1 MSAVPPRLSSRLSVV
16 IAHLN
21 QPAMLDRCLA
31 SLAAGTR
38 RPDEVIVVDNGS
50 REPPAAVCAAHGARL
65 LHEATP
71 GPGPARTTGARAAG
85 GDVIAFIDADCLADA
100 GWLAAAEAAM
110 ADPAAMILGGDVQI
124 AYADPDPGRMTM
136 IEAYESVYG
145 YRVADYIARDDF
157 TVTCNLVTRPAVMAD
172 VGAFG
177 GLAMA
182 EDIDWGRRAVA
193 RGYRILY
200 RPEMVVRHPARPDMR
215 ALRIKWDRHMAHFFH
230 EVRGPRARAAWALRT
245 LAMAVSPL
253 AELPRLAAA
262 PRLPGLRA
270 RALAFLC
277 LARIRLYRARMMAWL
292 LFGGDP
298 AVLAGRWNRSPAA
311 TAPR

>member
-1 MSAVPPRLSSRLSVV
+1 MPEARFRLSVV

-31 SLAAGTR
+31 SLAAGAR
-38 RPDEVIVVDNGS
+38 VPDEVIVVDNGS
-50 REPPAAVCAAHGARL
+50 REPPAAICAAHGARL
-65 LHEATP
+65 MAEAVP
-71 GPGPARTTGARAAG
+71 GPGPARTAGARAAT
-85 GDVIAFIDADCLADA
+85 GDVIAFIDADCLADP
-100 GWLAAAEAAM
+100 GWLAAAETAM

-124 AYADPDPGRMTM
+124 AYADPDPRRMTM

-145 YRVADYIARDDF
+145 YRVADYIARENF

-177 GLAMA
+177 GLAVA

-193 RGYRILY
+193 KGYRILY

-215 ALRIKWDRHMAHFFH
+215 ALKVKWDRHMAHFFH
-230 EVRGPRARAAWALRT
+230 GVPGHPRARLAWALRT
-245 LAMAVSPL
+245 LAMAASPL
-253 AELPRLAAA
+253 AELPRLART

-277 LARIRLYRARMMAWL
+277 LTRIRLYRARMMAWL

-311 TAPR
+311 PAR